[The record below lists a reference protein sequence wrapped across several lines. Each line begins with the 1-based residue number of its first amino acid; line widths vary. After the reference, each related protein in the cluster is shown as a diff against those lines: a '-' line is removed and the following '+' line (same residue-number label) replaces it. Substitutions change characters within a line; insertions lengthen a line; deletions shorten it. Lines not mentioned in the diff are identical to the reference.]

1 MIRKVA
7 LLTILLFVSS
17 VTISQASELTEISVS
32 IVGDSV
38 ISLDSTNRLI
48 RADVKIENF
57 DPAGSGYYFMK
68 VTQLSTD
75 KVLTE
80 TEIHPMNRGNE
91 IWGVQIAYLLDE
103 KIFGIPA
110 DELIGKYEL
119 QITTEIGNST
129 AKTTFEVVKEMQI
142 VEVEEPSNSEEPA
155 ENENEDV
162 TINQNNTE
170 NSTEN
175 KKQPSS
181 PKKQLQSGV
190 LAEEIKCKE
199 GLELA
204 FKNTNNSPVCVKP
217 GTLQKLIERGWAK
230 N

>member
-1 MIRKVA
+1 MIRAEV
-7 LLTILLFVSS
+7 
-17 VTISQASELTEISVS
+17 E
-32 IVGDSV
+32 
-38 ISLDSTNRLI
+38 
-48 RADVKIENF
+48 IENF
-57 DPAGSGYYFMK
+57 DPAGNGYYFMK

-129 AKTTFEVVKEMQI
+129 AKTTFEVVKEMQTNEQQLA
-142 VEVEEPSNSEEPA
+142 EVEEPSDSEEPA
-155 ENENEDV
+155 ENEKEDE
-162 TINQNNTE
+162 TINQNNPE
-170 NSTEN
+170 NSSEN

-181 PKKQLQSGV
+181 PKKQLLNGV